1 MAKIMSLLF
10 FFFFFNFLNLK
21 NCSPFSVNNYSEQT
35 NEIKRAKTLLL
46 RCPFFSH
53 FAGKF
58 CNSSHSILYISH
70 YLGWLI
76 NKIRMLVVP

>member
-1 MAKIMSLLF
+1 MMAKIKFLF
-10 FFFFFNFLNLK
+10 FIFYIFFNLK

-35 NEIKRAKTLLL
+35 NEIKKIKRAKTLLH

-58 CNSSHSILYISH
+58 CNSSHSILYTSH
-70 YLGWLI
+70 YLWLVDKQDK
-76 NKIRMLVVP
+76 NDL